1 MTLSS
6 GEFSLVFNLFSL
18 TIAGMFATGIYLYG
32 ARLNVAPKYRPAI
45 LVSAVVVFI
54 AGYHYWRIFGSW
66 DAAYVLGA
74 DGMYTETGK
83 GFNDAYRYADWIIT
97 VPLLLIELIAVLALS
112 KARAKGL
119 YLKLVLASVAM
130 IVLGYPGEISSD
142 PTTRWIW
149 WVLSMIPFLYIIYV
163 LVSELSKAAADQ
175 PAHIRSLMSSARWI
189 IIVSWWFYP
198 IAYLAP
204 MAGLSGSTGE
214 VALQVGYTIADL
226 VAKAVF
232 GIVIYKIASAKS
244 EDDGWGGDAAPAAA

>member
-1 MTLSS
+1 MTLSA

-18 TIAGMFATGIYLYG
+18 TIASMFATGIYLYG

-66 DAAYVLGA
+66 EAAFVLT
-74 DGMYTETGK
+74 DGVYTESGE

-112 KARAKGL
+112 KAQAKSM
-119 YLKLVLASVAM
+119 YIKLVLASLAM
-130 IVLGYPGEISSD
+130 IILGYPGEISSD
-142 PTTRWIW
+142 ATTRWIW
-149 WVLSMIPFLYIIYV
+149 WVAAMIPFLYIIYV
-163 LVSELSKAAADQ
+163 MVSELAKAAETQ
-175 PAHIRSLMSSARWI
+175 PAHIRSLMSAARQI

-198 IAYLAP
+198 LAYIAP
-204 MAGLSGSTGE
+204 MVGLSGSTGQ

-232 GIVIYKIASAKS
+232 GLVIYRIASAKS
-244 EDDGWGGDAAPAAA
+244 EEEGFTHGQVAAAA